1 MENMMQNVT
10 VPPET
15 ILQTVHARGQIFGE
29 VNGNYHNI
37 VYNIDLDQPAIVA
50 GWTALRDFYQLT
62 GDHLVSLT
70 HYGKSAFFLPYSRPI
85 VYPNHSQDDTL
96 YTINMYYFLKDKGWT
111 HLHLENVAEYRLV
124 FNHWRKT
131 LKIRVGWKHLCETL
145 SLIADMEIV
154 FEFIDPTLNRVLY
167 WPCL

>member
-1 MENMMQNVT
+1 MVKVHFSYHIQDQLSTQIIPKMTLFIPSSAKFCHLQVT
-10 VPPET
+10 CSN
-15 ILQTVHARGQIFGE
+15 L
-29 VNGNYHNI
+29 NI
-37 VYNIDLDQPAIVA
+37 P
-50 GWTALRDFYQLT
+50 
-62 GDHLVSLT
+62 S
-70 HYGKSAFFLPYSRPI
+70 S
-85 VYPNHSQDDTL
+85 
-96 YTINMYYFLKDKGWT
+96 MYYFLKDKGWT

-154 FEFIDPTLNRVLY
+154 FEFIDLTLNRVLY

>member
-15 ILQTVHARGQIFGE
+15 ILQTVHARGQVIFLVKLVRYMLSG
-29 VNGNYHNI
+29 GRTY
-37 VYNIDLDQPAIVA
+37 L
-50 GWTALRDFYQLT
+50 TAYDIWLT
-62 GDHLVSLT
+62 KTEIIITLFGPTSHCSRVDST
-70 HYGKSAFFLPYSRPI
+70 TRFLPTDRRSSSILNSLCNLNIP
-85 VYPNHSQDDTL
+85 SS
-96 YTINMYYFLKDKGWT
+96 MYYFLKDKGWT